1 LQQVYPDTVGK
12 EGYDFGH
19 LGVILMG
26 DFYQIPPVAEKPLF
40 NTDSVLKGLDHI
52 NGQRLYKLFQPTIK
66 LEQVMRQQGK
76 HLKL

>member
-1 LQQVYPDTVGK
+1 
-12 EGYDFGH
+12 
-19 LGVILMG
+19 MG

-52 NGQRLYKLFQPTIK
+52 NGQRLYKLFQSTIK

-76 HLKL
+76 HLKP